1 MNNQD
6 LIERIVAAT
15 DISKKDA
22 KAALET
28 VFAAITEAATKG
40 DETTISGFGKFV
52 VRQMAERKGRNP
64 QTGADLVI
72 PASRKL
78 AYTPAKAVK
87 DALTDQ

>member
-28 VFAAITEAATKG
+28 VFAAITEAAAKG

-87 DALTDQ
+87 DALTGQ

>member
-6 LIERIVAAT
+6 LIERIVAVT

-87 DALTDQ
+87 DAMTGQ

>member
-6 LIERIVAAT
+6 LIERIVAVT

-40 DETTISGFGKFV
+40 DETTIW
-52 VRQMAERKGRNP
+52 RDRR
-64 QTGADLVI
+64 TLD
-72 PASRKL
+72 
-78 AYTPAKAVK
+78 
-87 DALTDQ
+87 